1 MTARRRAATTRA
13 RRRRRSGWSVSTP
26 VTTRLSTRRSPRHS
40 SVTLM
45 MSDSGSETGAASSA
59 HMRPAPVRYGQI
71 NRAQCSNQHIH
82 SSSGTLFEC
91 LRGSGRRG
99 RRFKSGHP
107 DPGHRSLPVAGC
119 GLIYA
124 IQQQR
129 AATPRRSPRRRLE
142 WSFSDVAYHLRS
154 SGSGRRAS
162 CQCFKALV

>member
-40 SVTLM
+40 SVTSM

-59 HMRPAPVRYGQI
+59 HMRPAPVRYGQLD
-71 NRAQCSNQHIH
+71 RAQCPDQHIY

-99 RRFKSGHP
+99 QYLRQAVRFWEQDGSDHG
-107 DPGHRSLPVAGC
+107 RAG
-119 GLIYA
+119 A
-124 IQQQR
+124 
-129 AATPRRSPRRRLE
+129 PRRGDRGSMKLRDQPRRLPLDHPLASALCCGPGRRSIRIAH
-142 WSFSDVAYHLRS
+142 WLRS
-154 SGSGRRAS
+154 R
-162 CQCFKALV
+162 L